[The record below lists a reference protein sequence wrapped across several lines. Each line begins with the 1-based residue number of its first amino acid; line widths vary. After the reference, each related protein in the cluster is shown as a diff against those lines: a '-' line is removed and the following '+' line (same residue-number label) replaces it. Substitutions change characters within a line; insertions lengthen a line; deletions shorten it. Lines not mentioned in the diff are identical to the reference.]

1 MRTVPF
7 IDVFNGVLTRH
18 GLDPLAGVPQTK
30 SRAIV
35 RHINRRVRTGLRYW
49 DWPEWSITEERAFRQ
64 TWSST
69 RQFRIIGENAKPDE
83 VFLIDDGSG
92 NAVAQYFRV
101 KKDAPGDPP
110 VGTRPIWPIPTD
122 PDPADPYWEQ
132 IVPLDTYIAFDQVCK
147 KPMGMVLGV
156 YGLNP
161 RLNPTY
167 EYSAPLDYRSS
178 EKGIDVCDP
187 VGPTVFVWYQIPVPI
202 FTIVPW
208 IDGKTYVRGNIVFD
222 PESGDC
228 FRCVGTS
235 TTNPVSDAANWTRQ
249 SFPEVLASYCEAG
262 AFADSMMELPQ
273 GEGAKPDPALATA
286 AGQEALE
293 SLCDEI
299 NVQIVNGQRHYYG
312 YGMRYH
318 GVWGITTS
326 QPWPG
331 GWVTTLTEEC
341 DVGGY
346 FPPPITFAMPI
357 SEYGDTIVSIDGPA
371 EPALTSLATALR
383 AVRTLEVIV
392 IDVGGTPQEQS
403 WRLDPGTADPAD
415 PGQAQPRDWNLAT
428 NNKKWIRVG

>member
-7 IDVFNGVLTRH
+7 IDVFNGVLNRH

-35 RHINRRVRTGLRYW
+35 RYINRRVRSGLRYW
-49 DWPEWSITEERAFRQ
+49 DWPEFNLTEERAFRQ

-69 RQFRIIGENAKPDE
+69 RQFRIVGENAKPDE
-83 VFLIDDGSG
+83 VFYIKTPAGDP
-92 NAVAQYFRV
+92 VANYFRV
-101 KKDAPGDPP
+101 KADAQGDPP
-110 VGTRPIWPIPTD
+110 VGTAPLWPIPTA
-122 PDPADPYWEQ
+122 PDPLDPYWEQ
-132 IVPLDTYIAFDQVCK
+132 IVPLDTYIALDQICK

-167 EYSAPLDYRSS
+167 TYSCPLDYRAS

-208 IDGKTYVRGNIVFD
+208 ITGKTYSRGNIVFD

-228 FRCVGTS
+228 FRCIAQTTTS
-235 TTNPVSDAANWTRQ
+235 PVTDAANWTRQ
-249 SFPEVLASYCEAG
+249 PFLEALASYCEAG
-262 AFADSMMELPQ
+262 AFADSVAEIPQ
-273 GEGAKPDPALATA
+273 GKEAAQPNVTLATA

-293 SLCDEI
+293 TLFDEI

-312 YGMRYH
+312 YERRYH
-318 GVWGITTS
+318 GTWGITTS
-326 QPWPG
+326 QLWPG

-341 DVGGY
+341 DSGGY
-346 FPPPITFAMPI
+346 FPAPITFAPQA
-357 SEYGDTIVSIDGPA
+357 EYGVGIVSIDGPA
-371 EPALTSLATALR
+371 EPALTSLNTTARPLH
-383 AVRTLEVIV
+383 ALITIV
-392 IDVGGTPQEQS
+392 IDVAGTPQEQS
-403 WRLDPGTADPAD
+403 WRLDAGQADPAD
-415 PGQAQPRDWNLAT
+415 PGQAQPRDWNLVS
-428 NNKKWIRVG
+428 NNKHWQRVD